1 PSLFVAVMI
10 LAGIAAIMARAG
22 LERQRGGVGGMVQI
36 LEESWIL
43 IIVILAA
50 VLTTGLVLTVKKLE
64 RDDKR
69 WPRKGPD
76 K

>member
-1 PSLFVAVMI
+1 
-10 LAGIAAIMARAG
+10 
-22 LERQRGGVGGMVQI
+22 MVQI

-64 RDDKR
+64 RDDRR